1 MKKWLWIPI
10 AGLLYFITP
19 FLFESYAW
27 MSNAALQT
35 NQVSF
40 MEQCSMLFPLI
51 FILEYRI
58 LYRIFPN
65 KSIGSL
71 VSFPLLT
78 LFLSLLIGF
87 LYLNLESGLLDNSF
101 LMAVSISNLIL
112 FGLGAFFFYKKEK

>member
-10 AGLLYFITP
+10 AGLLYLITP
-19 FLFESYAW
+19 FLFESYA
-27 MSNAALQT
+27 SISAAPLQT
-35 NQVSF
+35 NQVNF

-58 LYRIFPN
+58 LYRVFPN
-65 KSIGSL
+65 ESIASL

-78 LFLSLLIGF
+78 LLLSLLIGF

-112 FGLGAFFFYKKEK
+112 FSIGAFFFYKKGK